1 MDAASNI
8 QRADSSEA
16 YEFLEAKGLK
26 RKNAMYLE
34 VFNIFYKIIII
45 NFFNLKVER
54 FTSKGKQVS
63 LFILALLEAVNK

>member
-16 YEFLEAKGLK
+16 YEFLEAKVLK

-34 VFNIFYKIIII
+34 IFNIFYKIIII

-63 LFILALLEAVNK
+63 FFILALLEAVNK

>member
-8 QRADSSEA
+8 QRADSSED

-34 VFNIFYKIIII
+34 IFTIFYKIIII

-63 LFILALLEAVNK
+63 LFILELLEAVNK

>member
-26 RKNAMYLE
+26 RKNAMYL
-34 VFNIFYKIIII
+34 VIFNIFYKIIII